1 MLSCL
6 SYNKP
11 RWQEIN
17 LKTNY
22 VAHVDDFSLAGT
34 DHPAGRKKMIERS
47 IGSAWAG
54 QLGSGSG
61 GDIDRQGFV

>member
-1 MLSCL
+1 LAGSRRPFTSGSACDGLASNKGPVDLTMLTWL

-22 VAHVDDFSLAGT
+22 VEHVDDFPLAGT
-34 DHPAGRKKMIERS
+34 DHPAGRKK
-47 IGSAWAG
+47 
-54 QLGSGSG
+54 
-61 GDIDRQGFV
+61 